1 MLNGLL
7 DDVPAPPSEAANFIS
22 RTPTPSL
29 ALAPTLTLTLTLAL
43 ALTITL
49 TIAQTLTRAQTPYQ
63 AANFSYYTHQL
74 LGVSGV
80 FPLGGPHKGGT
91 GVTLVGGGFSALRE
105 IARDLREN
113 ARDNAS
119 QPGEIASGE
128 IAPQSWS
135 CKIGPVGPTPAT
147 LGADGALRCVV
158 PPTRQPEQI
167 FDTRLRPQPTPG
179 EVRRAG
185 EP

>member
-1 MLNGLL
+1 M
-7 DDVPAPPSEAANFIS
+7 
-22 RTPTPSL
+22 
-29 ALAPTLTLTLTLAL
+29 
-43 ALTITL
+43 
-49 TIAQTLTRAQTPYQ
+49 
-63 AANFSYYTHQL
+63 
-74 LGVSGV
+74 SGV

-105 IARDLREN
+105 IARDLREI

-119 QPGEIASGE
+119 QPGEIAPGE

-158 PPTRQPEQI
+158 PPTHQ
-167 FDTRLRPQPTPG
+167 
-179 EVRRAG
+179 VRVMAT
-185 EP
+185 